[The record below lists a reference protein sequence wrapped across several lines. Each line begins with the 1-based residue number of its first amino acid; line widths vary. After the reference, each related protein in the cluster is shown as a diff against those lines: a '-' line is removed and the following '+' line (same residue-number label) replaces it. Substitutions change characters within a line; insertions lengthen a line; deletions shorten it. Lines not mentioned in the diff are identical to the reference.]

1 MREVGDFFFFIDM
14 EPFVSPLTFMG
25 VAFAG
30 GFL

>member
-1 MREVGDFFFFIDM
+1 MREAGDFFFFIDM
-14 EPFVSPLTFMG
+14 EPLVSHLTFAG